1 MKQAPAPV
9 ERNASRKFLFS
20 RKVRSKG
27 PAKSSGLT
35 PAIMRP
41 RSAPFATSAPVKA
54 AISPSAS
61 GVSARENTASLMY
74 LSTPRAR
81 PSPKRH
87 SSEIRPAA
95 EAEELGLV
103 VRLLGE
109 RLREIEADRAER
121 RGPDQAH
128 ASRGADRTGVGNA
141 DRNVFLGSGRS
152 RRARNQRGPAGTV
165 WIADARKRRA

>member
-20 RKVRSKG
+20 RKARSEG

-61 GVSARENTASLMY
+61 GVPARENTTSVMY

-81 PSPKRH
+81 PSPKRS
-87 SSEIRPAA
+87 SSEIRPAT

-103 VRLLGE
+103 VGLLGE
-109 RLREIEADRAER
+109 RLRKLETNEAE
-121 RGPDQAH
+121 
-128 ASRGADRTGVGNA
+128 
-141 DRNVFLGSGRS
+141 
-152 RRARNQRGPAGTV
+152 
-165 WIADARKRRA
+165 